1 MDCATLS
8 VYGSM
13 PNATRHAHGLAV
25 VEVEVGGVDSGVVDQ
40 RDGIG
45 HQTAHGGANM
55 VINLHDLYHTA
66 NEQRRQV
73 IYLDGTI
80 SLLESRFSTARTT
93 PSFVLMPIAV
103 EPS

>member
-1 MDCATLS
+1 MISDMDCATLS

-66 NEQRRQV
+66 NEQT
-73 IYLDGTI
+73 G
-80 SLLESRFSTARTT
+80 
-93 PSFVLMPIAV
+93 
-103 EPS
+103 